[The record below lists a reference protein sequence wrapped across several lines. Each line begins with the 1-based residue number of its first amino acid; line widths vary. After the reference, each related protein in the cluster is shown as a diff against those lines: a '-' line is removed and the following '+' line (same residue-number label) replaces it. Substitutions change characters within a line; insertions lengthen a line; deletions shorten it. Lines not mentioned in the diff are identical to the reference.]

1 MTTIRKI
8 PRRFAGLFMGLLTA
22 LSMGLIMSF
31 VVTVINLGLRGDF
44 IMKWMTAYVGSL
56 PVGLPTALLVTP
68 VVKSIVD
75 RMTE

>member
-1 MTTIRKI
+1 MTKASKI
-8 PRRFAGLFMGLLTA
+8 PRRYAGLLMGLLMA

-44 IMKWMTAYVGSL
+44 LVKWMIAYAGSL
-56 PVGLPTALLVTP
+56 PIGLPTALLVTP
-68 VVKSIVD
+68 IVKSIVD